1 VEEKPAKFRVALIW
15 ARLLESKDSAPRT
28 QGMAARLCLSVT
40 GTTVLG
46 DGLGK
51 VKEVLTVEHG
61 RDNHFWLPPVQTRT
75 GAD

>member
-1 VEEKPAKFRVALIW
+1 MTSRTRVEEKPAKFRVALIW

-40 GTTVLG
+40 GITVLG

-51 VKEVLTVEHG
+51 VKEVLTVVI
-61 RDNHFWLPPVQTRT
+61 RP
-75 GAD
+75 